1 MQDKHE
7 SQEFNLDD
15 ILSEFQDLPQDD
27 SAMDPLSDDLDALLG
42 TLEDI
47 VPDSGNDG
55 RDIFNIPALG
65 TEKVTPEADFD
76 GDIFNIPTLETEE
89 VTPEAD
95 FDEEEV
101 PDGDTIRMEDLHTHS
116 DAQEQEAPLT
126 DDITIRMD
134 VLLEET
140 EASSEPEEEPEFI
153 APKEKPRIVYNPR
166 IRLREL
172 KRKLVAGPEKRYYE
186 LSEAGTVGLQIAIGL
201 NLAIVALCI
210 LVTTL
215 YTLDI
220 FPENRLR
227 FVVFSQILA
236 MLVSALLGCHQM
248 LDGLGDLFRGRF
260 TINTMLFITFFA
272 CCADAVFCLSELRIP
287 CCAAFSLEIT
297 MALWARY
304 QRHMTEMEQMDT
316 LRKAVR
322 LHALVKVPN
331 YYDGRAGILRREGEV
346 EDFMDHY
353 AAPSGPEK
361 LQGVYCLIGF
371 FLSIAIA
378 VFAYLNHG
386 ISLAFQIFSTSL
398 LVAVP
403 ASFFI
408 ALTRPAALLERRLHM
423 VGSVLC
429 GWQGVKKLSGKSAFP
444 LTDEDLFP
452 AGTTK
457 LNGVKFYGDRTS
469 DEVVSWATS
478 LICAA
483 GGSLEP
489 VFRQMLDSRDGKLLP
504 VANFQ
509 SYGNGGIGGEIRG
522 ESVLLGT
529 MDFLEDLGVE
539 IPEGTMV
546 NQAVYCAI
554 DGQLSAVFAISYAKM
569 RSCAAGIISLSSSR
583 KVRPVLIGN
592 DFMLTAS
599 LLRAKFKV
607 NTRRIAFPSWEAR
620 DALAAIQP
628 DENAPTLAI
637 ATREDLAAFAYAVSG
652 ARALRSASNL
662 GMVIHLIGG
671 VTGLLIMA
679 ALAYLGTTELLT
691 PTHILLYQLVW
702 MVPGLLITE
711 WTRTI

>member
-1 MQDKHE
+1 MQEKHE

-15 ILSEFQDLPQDD
+15 ILSEFHDLPQDD
-27 SAMDPLSDDLDALLG
+27 SALDALPDDLDALLG
-42 TLEDI
+42 SLEDI
-47 VPDSGNDG
+47 VPEAAAE
-55 RDIFNIPALG
+55 DISEEIPAVSEPE
-65 TEKVTPEADFD
+65 TAQITPEPEVVSD
-76 GDIFNIPTLETEE
+76 TEE
-89 VTPEAD
+89 VPIE
-95 FDEEEV
+95 
-101 PDGDTIRMEDLHTHS
+101 DTIRMDDLHSHS
-116 DAQEQEAPLT
+116 ESRKPEEPEVT
-126 DDITIRMD
+126 DDVTIRMEA
-134 VLLEET
+134 LLEET
-140 EASSEPEEEPEFI
+140 DTASEPEAEPEFI
-153 APKEKPRIVYNPR
+153 APPEKPRIVYNPR

-172 KRKLVAGPEKRYYE
+172 KKKLVAGPEKRYYE

-201 NLAIVALCI
+201 NLVIVALCI
-210 LVTTL
+210 LTTTL
-215 YTLDI
+215 YALDI

-260 TINTMLFITFFA
+260 TINTMLSITFAA

-322 LHALVKVPN
+322 LHALVKVPD
-331 YYDGRAGILRREGEV
+331 YYDGRAGILRREGEL

-361 LQGVYCLIGF
+361 LQGIYCLIGF
-371 FLSIAIA
+371 LLSIAIA

-386 ISLAFQIFSTSL
+386 ISLAIQIFSTSL

-429 GWQGVKKLSGKSAFP
+429 GWQGVKKLCGKFAFP
-444 LTDEDLFP
+444 LADEDLFP

-489 VFRQMLDSRDGKLLP
+489 VFRQLLDSRDGKVLP
-504 VANFQ
+504 VTNFQ
-509 SYGNGGIGGEIRG
+509 SYGNGGIGGEIRD

-529 MDFLEDLGVE
+529 MEFLEDLGVE

-583 KVRPVLIGN
+583 KVKPVLIGS

-607 NTRRIAFPSWEAR
+607 NTRRIAFPSREER
-620 DALAAIQP
+620 DILTGIQP
-628 DENAPTLAI
+628 SEDAPTLAI
-637 ATREDLAAFAYAVSG
+637 ATREDLASYAYAVSG
-652 ARALRSASNL
+652 ARALRSAFNL

-671 VTGLLIMA
+671 ITGLLIMA

-711 WTRTI
+711 WTRTV